1 MELTDEI
8 STLKGV
14 GNKTAEILN
23 KAGIFNLMDLI
34 LYFPRDYERI
44 TELDP
49 GNISEHEK
57 FLIRAEFISATKPVR
72 TRTGK
77 TMTTLNFSSE
87 VGNIKAMYFNMP
99 YIGKSMIH
107 GNIYNLYGKFK
118 KTGSAFSVSNPKML
132 RDEETSAAVKDE
144 NSDGN
149 PDSGKIIAKYPLK
162 ENLTDNTLKKLIH
175 QVLQRVKIKENLPGE
190 ILSEYGYPT
199 LDEALRQIHEPD
211 DSEGNFDLAIE
222 RMKFQELFSYS
233 LKIALAKDLRT
244 REKNGIV
251 FNMSKRLK
259 EFKESL
265 PYELTGAQARSIR
278 DILLDQKKDVP
289 MNRLLQGD
297 VGSGKTIVAFT
308 ALFNVIEDGYQGVL
322 MVPTEILARQHFN
335 EALNLFD
342 PFGIKTRLL
351 TGSTKASEK
360 SSVKEELASGEPM
373 LLIGTHAVIEDDVT
387 LQNLGL
393 IVTDEQHRFGV
404 NQRMK
409 LIKKQKNA
417 DVLVMSA
424 TPIPRTLALHMYSD
438 LDLSILDELPPG
450 RQEISTYGFLKKSRF
465 KAYGKALEEVKN
477 SRQVYVVCPMIE
489 ENEDIK
495 LTSVGKLHEE
505 LKAGVFKDHTV
516 EMIHGSLKNKDKQS
530 IMERFVS
537 GEIDVL
543 VSTTVIEVGVNVP
556 NASVMIIENSERFGL
571 SQLHQLRGRVGRGQ
585 HKSYCLLITDSDSDI
600 VRRRLS
606 IITSTNDGFKI
617 AEEDL
622 KIRGTG
628 AIFGTNQSGDSGLV
642 LSNFISDY
650 NIFTKASKWASIV
663 YNSENPEYRKIRD
676 EILSKIEKTVNY
688 ICLN

>member
-1 MELTDEI
+1 MELTDDI
-8 STLKGV
+8 STLSGV
-14 GNKTAEILN
+14 GIRTAEALN

-34 LYFPRDYERI
+34 LYFPRSYERVY
-44 TELDP
+44 EL
-49 GNISEHEK
+49 NEFNFSENEK
-57 FLIRAEFISATKPVR
+57 LLIRARLTATTKPVR
-72 TRTGK
+72 TKTGK
-77 TMTTLNFSSE
+77 SMVTLIFTSDIGD
-87 VGNIKAMYFNMP
+87 VKAIFFNMP
-99 YIGKSMIH
+99 YVANSLTV
-107 GNIYNLYGKFK
+107 GNTYNLYGKFK
-118 KTGSAFSVSNPKML
+118 IYGSSYNATNPKIL
-132 RDEETSAAVKDE
+132 KDEETPETGYEKGSMMDLNKSKVL
-144 NSDGN
+144 
-149 PDSGKIIAKYPLK
+149 AKYPLK
-162 ENLTDNTLKKLIH
+162 ENLTDKTLKKLIH
-175 QVLQRVKIKENLPGE
+175 QVMQQITIKENLPKE

-199 LDEALRQIHEPD
+199 LDTAIRQIHEPD
-211 DSEGNFDLAIE
+211 DSGSAFELSYE

-244 REKNGIV
+244 SERNGIV
-251 FNMSKRLK
+251 FSMSKRLI
-259 EFKESL
+259 EFKRSI
-265 PYELTGAQARSIR
+265 PYELTSAQAMATR
-278 DILLDQKKDVP
+278 DILIDQKKDVP

-297 VGSGKTIVAFT
+297 VGSGKTIVAFI
-308 ALFNVIEDGYQGVL
+308 ALFNVIENGYQGVL

-335 EALNLFD
+335 EAVKLFEQ
-342 PFGIKTRLL
+342 FGTKIRLL

-360 SSVKEELASGEPM
+360 NSIKEELASGEPM

-387 LQNLGL
+387 LSNLGL

-438 LDLSILDELPPG
+438 LDLSVLDELPPG
-450 RQEISTYGFLKKSRF
+450 RQEIATYGFMKKSRL
-465 KAYGKALEEVKN
+465 KAYEVALGEVIN
-477 SRQVYVVCPMIE
+477 GRQVYVVCPMIE

-495 LTSVGKLHEE
+495 LTSVGKLYTE
-505 LKAGVFKDHTV
+505 LKAGIFKDYNV
-516 EMIHGSLKNKDKQS
+516 EMIHGSLKNKEKQS

-537 GEIDVL
+537 GKIDVL

-571 SQLHQLRGRVGRGQ
+571 SQLHQLRGRVGRGIY
-585 HKSYCLLITDSDSDI
+585 KSYCLLITDSDSEI

-622 KIRGTG
+622 KMRGSG
-628 AIFGTNQSGDSGLV
+628 AIFGTNQSGDSGLI
-642 LSNFISDY
+642 LSDFIQDY
-650 NIFTKASKWASIV
+650 NLFTRASKWASIV
-663 YNSENPEYRKIRD
+663 YNSENPGYKKIRD
-676 EILSKIEKTVNY
+676 EILNKIEKTVNY